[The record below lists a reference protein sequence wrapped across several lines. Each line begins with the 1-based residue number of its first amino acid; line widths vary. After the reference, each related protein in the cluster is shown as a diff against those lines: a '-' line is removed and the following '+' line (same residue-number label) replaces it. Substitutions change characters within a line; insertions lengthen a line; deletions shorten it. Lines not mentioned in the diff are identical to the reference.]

1 MKFTPLLTRRVV
13 AIALAITSFLWLSAG
28 CQKSPEGQSAK
39 PPPAT
44 VSLAEFLKPFKGK
57 TLVLLLGREGCPG
70 TIKATGDL
78 SAWQDKPANLEI
90 VRLDVPLPN
99 EKLVLH
105 ETWDRPFPRKID
117 EGRQIAG
124 QLEFFFYPTLYL
136 FDPDGDLRFTGGC
149 DTAKLAAMAKEIAA
163 ATPGQP
169 KKSFSLPM
177 PAIGTP
183 APAFA
188 ASDLAGTPVELKT
201 LAGKTGTLLV
211 FAKTACGFT
220 VEALPAVKIL
230 ADAYRKDNVA
240 VIIINSGEEQDK
252 IRGIYDKA
260 APGVPVV
267 WDRDGEISK
276 AYGVETAP
284 FCFLL
289 DKEAKVV
296 ARRPFVPATANR
308 DLANQTGRTS
318 EAPLFKP
325 TEAG

>member
-1 MKFTPLLTRRVV
+1 MKTTSKYLLAGIIIAAIV
-13 AIALAITSFLWLSAG
+13 AITAALWPSRTG
-28 CQKSPEGQSAK
+28 QPSPTAAPK
-39 PPPAT
+39 LTP
-44 VSLAEFLKPFKGK
+44 LAEFLQPFKGK

-70 TIKATGDL
+70 TIQATEDL
-78 SAWQDKPANLEI
+78 SVWKDKPANLAI

-99 EKLVLH
+99 EKLVLR
-105 ETWDRPFPRKID
+105 EAWDRPFPRQID
-117 EGRQIAG
+117 DGRKIAG

-149 DTAKLAAMAKEIAA
+149 DTVRLTATVKEITAER
-163 ATPGQP
+163 PGQP

-177 PAIGTP
+177 PAIGAP

-188 ASDLAGTPVELKT
+188 ANSLAGEPVELKT
-201 LAGKTGTLLV
+201 LMGKTCTLLV

-230 ADAYRKDNVA
+230 ADAYRKDGVA
-240 VIIINSGEEQDK
+240 VIIINSGEEQAK
-252 IRGIYDKA
+252 IRPVYEKA

-267 WDRDGEISK
+267 WDQDGGISK

-289 DKEAKVV
+289 DKEARVV
-296 ARRPFVPATANR
+296 ARRPFVPAVANR
-308 DLANQTGRTS
+308 DLATRTGRTS